1 MREKQVVSGDVTLHV
16 VEDGDPVRPAIV
28 FLHGFPDCHRVWEQ
42 QMEALAADYHVVGFD
57 MRGVGRSSV
66 SALPEAYRM
75 DRLMA
80 DLAAVIDATCG
91 PRARVHLVGHDW
103 GSVIGWH
110 FLCEPVYRRRVLS
123 WTSMS
128 GPHLGLL
135 WGWVGRKLKSGR
147 PAEVRKALSQLA
159 HSWYIFS
166 FQVPGLGRGL
176 FRVLDRRLWRRVM
189 RGGGVPAADPYLQA
203 SPEEVRAMTLEPV
216 KIYQQNAL
224 KRRELPAPGSIDVPV
239 LLLMPLRDRFIRPV
253 VFEGLEEYVPDLT
266 RVELDANHWAQRA
279 RPGELATLI
288 RDFTGRVETELDAGE
303 KQA

>member
-1 MREKQVVSGDVTLHV
+1 MR
-16 VEDGDPVRPAIV
+16 
-28 FLHGFPDCHRVWEQ
+28 
-42 QMEALAADYHVVGFD
+42 ALAADYHVVGFD

-66 SALPEAYRM
+66 SALKDAYRM
-75 DRLMA
+75 DRLTA

-91 PRARVHLVGHDW
+91 PEARVHLVGHDW

-110 FLCEPVYRRRVLS
+110 FLCEPGYRRRVLS

-135 WGWVGRKLKSGR
+135 WAWVRRKLKSGR
-147 PAEVRKALSQLA
+147 PAEIRKALGQLG

-176 FRVLDRRLWRRVM
+176 FRLFDRRLWRQVM
-189 RGGGVPAADPYLQA
+189 RGGGVPASDPYLDA

-224 KRRELPAPGSIDVPV
+224 ASHDVPAPGEIDLPV
-239 LLLMPLRDRFIRPV
+239 QLVIPLRDRFIRPV
-253 VFEGLEEYVPDLT
+253 VFEGLEAYAPYLT

-279 RPGELATLI
+279 RPEELTALI
-288 RDFTGRVETELDAGE
+288 RDFTAHTEQRATAGE